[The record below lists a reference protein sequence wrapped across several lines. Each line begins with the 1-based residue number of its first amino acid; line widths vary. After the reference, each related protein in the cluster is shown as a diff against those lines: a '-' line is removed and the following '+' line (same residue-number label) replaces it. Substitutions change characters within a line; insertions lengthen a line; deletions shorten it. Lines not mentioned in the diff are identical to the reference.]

1 MVDGLI
7 VTVIGMGFV
16 FIFLLILVGAI
27 NVTDIIIA
35 KYEKANPP
43 AEISN
48 KPKAKKSIATKEDE
62 VIAVAIAAAI
72 KHGELV

>member
-1 MVDGLI
+1 MVEGLY
-7 VTVIGMGFV
+7 VTGIGMGVV
-16 FIFLLILVGAI
+16 FAFLCILVLAI
-27 NVTDIIIA
+27 TLTDMIVA

-62 VIAVAIAAAI
+62 IIAVAIAAAI

>member
-1 MVDGLI
+1 MI
-7 VTVIGMGFV
+7 V
-16 FIFLLILVGAI
+16 
-27 NVTDIIIA
+27 A

-43 AEISN
+43 AKMLN
-48 KPKAKKSIATKEDE
+48 QPKAKKSIPEEE